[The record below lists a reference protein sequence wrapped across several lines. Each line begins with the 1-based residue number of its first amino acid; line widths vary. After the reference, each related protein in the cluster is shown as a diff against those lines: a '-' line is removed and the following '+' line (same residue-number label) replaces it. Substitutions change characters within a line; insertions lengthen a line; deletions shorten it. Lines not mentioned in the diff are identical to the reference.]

1 MAIIAE
7 NNMITFVSKDQTLTS
22 FYFTEHIEKF
32 TRIEDGYTLMF
43 QLDDKTNDFVNLLD
57 ITDELGIKPLKIN
70 KEDLFMNNRA
80 YMTSREEMFNSSNAV
95 IDGFAIWYDTSA
107 DNVTLK
113 IIYLDNPAYK
123 AVMTKIIRH
132 MEVSSSNMPLEI
144 LYRMKFIVERNEELL
159 MGEWKEA
166 KNKKNRRQGG

>member
-1 MAIIAE
+1 
-7 NNMITFVSKDQTLTS
+7 
-22 FYFTEHIEKF
+22 
-32 TRIEDGYTLMF
+32 
-43 QLDDKTNDFVNLLD
+43 
-57 ITDELGIKPLKIN
+57 
-70 KEDLFMNNRA
+70 MNNRA

-113 IIYLDNPAYK
+113 IIYLDNPVYK

-132 MEVSSSNMPLEI
+132 MEVSSSNMPLDL

-166 KNKKNRRQGG
+166 KNKKNSKQIV